1 MSNGVNV
8 KVIKPPTPK
17 VTFGTIFKPSKAF
30 LHKTWLKQVTIALL
44 IWISANLGVI
54 LLSVFLAIVEP
65 VDYPSSAKL
74 ISTWLTPVN
83 YWTIGLNLLWL
94 VPTILLTPIYIRSI
108 EYSVKAES
116 GETMPEIYVKKG
128 IFTITRNHVPFRTI
142 TNISSQAGIF
152 DRLFGI
158 GSVHIETAGYSG
170 QDQRGP
176 EENMEGIVFY
186 EEVRDFILKE
196 LRKLTAPYVTTTEPV
211 IEKKPVPVVH
221 SVNDELLDTLQ
232 EIKGLLKEIRDTKQ
246 P

>member
-30 LHKTWLKQVTIALL
+30 LHKSWLKQVSVAVL
-44 IWISANLGVI
+44 IWISANLGV
-54 LLSVFLAIVEP
+54 VFLSNFLSIVEP
-65 VDYPSSAKL
+65 IDYPSSAQL
-74 ISTWLTPVN
+74 LSTWLVPVN
-83 YWTIGLNLLWL
+83 YWVLGIDLLWL

-152 DRLFGI
+152 DRMFGI
-158 GSVHIETAGYSG
+158 GSVHIETAGKSG
-170 QDQRGP
+170 QDQSGP

-196 LRKLTAPYVTTTEPV
+196 LRKLTVPYVTTTEPM
-211 IEKKPVPVVH
+211 IENKPLPVPV
-221 SVNDELLDTLQ
+221 SVNDELVGTLRD
-232 EIKGLLKEIRDTKQ
+232 IKVLLKEIRDTKQ
-246 P
+246 E